1 MNKVM
6 AIRALTFALVL
17 GCLAGV
23 AAAAPAAAPLDIEL
37 AMDTTGRMGPSIKRI
52 QRDAVSS
59 KRRGRAADHLVVA
72 LA

>member
-37 AMDTTGRMGPSIKRI
+37 ATDTTGRMGPSIKRI
-52 QRDAVSS
+52 QRDAARLV
-59 KRRGRAADHLVVA
+59 KETRARR
-72 LA
+72 